1 MLPLSTAQIQKNP
14 RHTSLSK
21 DKRGVWKVGELSR
34 HATCLKSHPFYCPG
48 LLVHKRLCQEHL
60 QRHLWTEKYWINVHT
75 KQQHLIYN
83 NNNMRQKMNTN
94 TRAASG
100 ECLRHPPHALR
111 SSPASHYHYCISVA
125 TLCEHSSNI
134 HLCIYV
140 NLNAIA
146 SLFVNNVPDKL
157 R

>member
-1 MLPLSTAQIQKNP
+1 MIMLPLSTAQIQKNP

-48 LLVHKRLCQEHL
+48 LLIHKRLCQEHL
-60 QRHLWTEKYWINVHT
+60 QRHLWTGKYWINVHT
-75 KQQHLIYN
+75 KQQHLICN

-100 ECLRHPPHALR
+100 ECLGVLSAFDTRRTRYVHLPP
-111 SSPASHYHYCISVA
+111 
-125 TLCEHSSNI
+125 NI
-134 HLCIYV
+134 IITVYLLLPCA
-140 NLNAIA
+140 NIA
-146 SLFVNNVPDKL
+146 PIFTCAYMLI
-157 R
+157 